1 MENQWLHLLVCNSNL
16 YIYFSGT
23 ALAELKMYEKA
34 LSEFEAADKILPN
47 NEGIKSNIK
56 RIESL
61 ALEHDSEESES
72 D

>member
-1 MENQWLHLLVCNSNL
+1 MLVCNSNL
-16 YIYFSGT
+16 YIRFAGT

-34 LSEFEAADKILPN
+34 LLEFEAADQILPN

-61 ALEHDSEESES
+61 VLEHDSEETES

>member
-1 MENQWLHLLVCNSNL
+1 MLVCNSNL
-16 YIYFSGT
+16 YIHFAGT

-34 LSEFEAADKILPN
+34 LLEFEAADQILPN

-61 ALEHDSEESES
+61 VLEHDSEETES